1 MKKILVINASAR
13 SSESK
18 SRELTEV
25 FVKQWKTINGEAD
38 ISFRDLTISEVPYI
52 TESWIEAAA
61 KKKEERSEADNNAL
75 KVSDVYIKELKD
87 ADIIVLGS
95 PMYNWSVPGIL
106 KAYIDQIV
114 RVNETWK
121 FNHDHPT
128 NPYKGLLEHK
138 TLFLLL
144 ARGGTGYG
152 KGEPN
157 EHMNFQNTYLELV
170 FQLIGIQNI
179 HTVAID
185 GVSVDPEKLYQRI
198 ENAYQS
204 IKNLI
209 ANKVYKNIKTN
220 YESQQ

>member
-1 MKKILVINASAR
+1 MKKILIINASAR
-13 SSESK
+13 RSESK

-25 FVKQWKTINGEAD
+25 FIKQWKTINGEAVF
-38 ISFRDLTISEVPYI
+38 SFRDLTISEVPYV
-52 TESWIEAAA
+52 TESWIEAAS
-61 KKKEERSEADNNAL
+61 KKKDKRSEAENIAL
-75 KVSDVYIKELKD
+75 KVSDLYIKELKE

-95 PMYNWSVPGIL
+95 PMYNWSVPAIL

-128 NPYKGLLEHK
+128 NPYKGLLERK

-144 ARGGTGYG
+144 TCGGTGYG
-152 KGEPN
+152 KGESN
-157 EHMNFQNTYLELV
+157 AHMNFQNTYLELV
-170 FQLIGIQNI
+170 FQLIGIHNI

-185 GVSVDPEKLYQRI
+185 GVSVDPEKLCQRV
-198 ENAYQS
+198 ETAHQT

-209 ANKVYKNIKTN
+209 AGKVYKNIKPN

>member
-25 FVKQWKTINGEAD
+25 FIKQWKMINGEAD
-38 ISFRDLTISEVPYI
+38 INFRDLTISEVPFV
-52 TESWIEAAA
+52 TESWIEAAS
-61 KKKEERSEADNNAL
+61 KKKEQRSEADNSAL
-75 KVSDVYIKELKD
+75 KISDVYIKELKN

-95 PMYNWSVPGIL
+95 PMYNWSVPAIL

-152 KGEPN
+152 KGESN

-170 FQLIGIQNI
+170 FQLIGIHNI

-185 GVSVDPEKLYQRI
+185 GVSVDPEKLCQRV
-198 ENAYQS
+198 ETAHKT
-204 IKNLI
+204 IKKI
-209 ANKVYKNIKTN
+209 ITNKVYKNIKPN